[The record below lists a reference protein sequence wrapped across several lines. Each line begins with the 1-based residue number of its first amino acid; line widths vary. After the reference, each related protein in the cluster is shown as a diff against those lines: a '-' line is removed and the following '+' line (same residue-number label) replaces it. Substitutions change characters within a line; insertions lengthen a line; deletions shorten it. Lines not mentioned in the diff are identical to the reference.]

1 MSDSQPKSPTRPLQE
16 RIRRVM
22 DFSQINTIIVAF
34 LSVLGGVFGI
44 VKLDDMTWRGRI
56 RKDLGTILQAHEALG
71 DSKEFKQLRETMVGD
86 IDKIRKKKSQQRSS
100 VDTLID
106 LLIIFIY
113 ITIVGLLLMS
123 WNESFAN
130 RFLDALRSSVGF
142 VLFTSCGIVSMCIML
157 FLFFICIKQGW
168 RWLRNKMPSRFNKSP
183 YPATPGDSD
192 HKPNQLPGNNKKRG

>member
-1 MSDSQPKSPTRPLQE
+1 
-16 RIRRVM
+16 M
-22 DFSQINTIIVAF
+22 DFSQISAIIVAF
-34 LSVLGGVFGI
+34 SSVLGGVFGI

-86 IDKIRKKKSQQRSS
+86 IDKIRKKKSQQRSTL
-100 VDTLID
+100 DTLIGV
-106 LLIIFIY
+106 LIISIY
-113 ITIVGLLLMS
+113 IMIVGLLLMS
-123 WNESFAN
+123 WNESLAN
-130 RFLDALRSSVGF
+130 RFPDVLRSSVGSM
-142 VLFTSCGIVSMCIML
+142 LFISSGTVSICIML
-157 FLFFICIKQGW
+157 FIFYISIKQGW